1 MTIAFWHW
9 LMSYA
14 CMLYTPTHTI
24 PNKSHLGEGLGAF
37 PNRGNHHLL
46 SHWNKDCVWSDLF
59 LICGGQESSA
69 GPSSPTLMQKR
80 VKHQIWWNIK
90 SPRWLS
96 TPYSPDLDSCD
107 FWLFPKLK
115 SPLKGKRFQTI
126 DEIQQNTRGKLMEIG
141 RIVWGP
147 KAPTLKGT
155 EASLSYAQCFLYLVS
170 SAINVSIFHI
180 TWLDRFWT
188 DQIMLC

>member
-1 MTIAFWHW
+1 MFLQLLSTDNTCFCMTIAFWHW

-69 GPSSPTLMQKR
+69 RQEFFAQTSFVSFTVFR
-80 VKHQIWWNIK
+80 
-90 SPRWLS
+90 LS
-96 TPYSPDLDSCD
+96 TLSNVKIATYPCSLLASTWMENLFSSIHFQPLCVHKTKWISC
-107 FWLFPKLK
+107 W
-115 SPLKGKRFQTI
+115 QH
-126 DEIQQNTRGKLMEIG
+126 
-141 RIVWGP
+141 IV
-147 KAPTLKGT
+147 GT
-155 EASLSYAQCFLYLVS
+155 
-170 SAINVSIFHI
+170 
-180 TWLDRFWT
+180 
-188 DQIMLC
+188 